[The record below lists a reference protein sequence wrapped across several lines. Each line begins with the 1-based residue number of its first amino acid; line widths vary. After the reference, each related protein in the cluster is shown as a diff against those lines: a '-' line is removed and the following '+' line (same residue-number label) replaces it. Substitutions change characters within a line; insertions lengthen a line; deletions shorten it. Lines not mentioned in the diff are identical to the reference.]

1 LSRIVA
7 VSNRVVPVVEGK
19 TSVGGLAVAVLAA
32 IRKHGGIWFGWS
44 GDTVPSPSPQPKMFK
59 VGRLSYATIDLSPR
73 DHAEYYTGFA
83 NRSLWPL
90 LHYRLDLTSFHRR
103 DFNGYVRVNR
113 RFAESLAPL
122 LEPDDLV
129 WVHDYHLIP
138 LGQELRQAGA
148 RQPTGFFLHT
158 PFPVPEILEALP
170 GCEWLMRALCAYDV
184 VGFQTELDLRAFQ
197 EYIEYNAGGTVLPNG
212 EIEAY
217 GRRFLASAFPIGID
231 VESVARDAEKAV
243 TSMQTRKLLDS
254 ARGKQII
261 IGVDRL
267 DYSKGLAERFRAF
280 QRLLEIYPDNR
291 GVVSFIQIAPPSR
304 TDVPEYGVIRREL
317 ETTAGH
323 INGLFAEL
331 EWVPIRY
338 LNRSFSR
345 RALAGFFRVSR
356 VAMVTPL
363 RDGMN
368 LVAKE
373 YIAAQDP
380 KDPGVLVLSRFAG
393 AACELTSAIL
403 VNPYDQ
409 EEVAEAL
416 ERALKMPLD
425 ERRKRWQG
433 MMTTLRQNDVAIWRD
448 RFLGALSAQ
457 APCAQPPYVQPPRS
471 GM

>member
-1 LSRIVA
+1 
-7 VSNRVVPVVEGK
+7 
-19 TSVGGLAVAVLAA
+19 
-32 IRKHGGIWFGWS
+32 
-44 GDTVPSPSPQPKMFK
+44 MFR
-59 VGRLSYATIDLSPR
+59 VGRHNYPTIDLSPG
-73 DHAEYYTGFA
+73 DYTEYYMGFA

-90 LHYRLDLTSFHRR
+90 FHYRLDLTSFHRN

-113 RFAESLAPL
+113 LFAERLAPL

-138 LGQELRQAGA
+138 LGQELRQAEV

-170 GCEWLMRALCAYDV
+170 GYEWLMRALCAYDV

-197 EYIEYNAGGTVLPNG
+197 EYIEYDAGGTVLPEG
-212 EIEAY
+212 VIEAF
-217 GRRFLASAFPIGID
+217 GRRFFAAAFPIGID
-231 VESVARDAEKAV
+231 VKSVARDAEKAV
-243 TSMQTRKLLDS
+243 NSMQTRKLLDS

-267 DYSKGLAERFRAF
+267 DYSKGLVERFRAF

-291 GVVSFIQIAPPSR
+291 GNVSFIQIAPPSR
-304 TDVPEYGVIRREL
+304 IDVPEYAEIRRDL

-323 INGLFAEL
+323 INGRFAEL

-338 LNRSFSR
+338 LNRSFSH

-356 VAMVTPL
+356 VALVTPL

-373 YIAAQDP
+373 YVAAQDP
-380 KDPGVLVLSRFAG
+380 KNPGVLVLSRFAG
-393 AACELTSAIL
+393 AARELTSAIL
-403 VNPYDQ
+403 VNPYNQ

-416 ERALKMPLD
+416 ERALKMPLE
-425 ERRKRWQG
+425 ERRNRWQA
-433 MMTTLRQNDVAIWRD
+433 MMTTLRENDIAIWRD
-448 RFLGALSAQ
+448 RFLGTLRAHPSR
-457 APCAQPPYVQPPRS
+457 AQPS
-471 GM
+471 